1 MSAKSSNF
9 LNTFSVDRLS
19 FSIYQKLKGKISSYF
34 FLIRT
39 NHVLLL
45 ENFAANRE
53 SALPDAVGM
62 SPGGG
67 FGGGGFGG
75 DGFGG
80 GAGGGGAVAA
90 SGNDGDHGTSI
101 DVMTWWRLDLG
112 SLFMVKEALA
122 YVGNAPG
129 SEYLTHNSYILLLT
143 YCSNFDR

>member
-1 MSAKSSNF
+1 M
-9 LNTFSVDRLS
+9 
-19 FSIYQKLKGKISSYF
+19 YYF
-34 FLIRT
+34 
-39 NHVLLL
+39 L

-53 SALPDAVGM
+53 SALPDGSGM
-62 SPGGG
+62 LPGGGDGGGGGFGGG

-75 DGFGG
+75 GD
-80 GAGGGGAVAA
+80 AGGGGAVAT
-90 SGNDGDHGTSI
+90 SGNDGDHSTSI
-101 DVMTWWRLDLG
+101 DIMTWWRLDLG